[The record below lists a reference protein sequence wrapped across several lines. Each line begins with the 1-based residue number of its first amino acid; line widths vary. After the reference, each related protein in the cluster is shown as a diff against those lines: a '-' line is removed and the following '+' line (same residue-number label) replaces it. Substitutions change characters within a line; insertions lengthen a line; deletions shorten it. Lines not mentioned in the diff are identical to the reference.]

1 MSTIRRRRLSTISSE
16 KNMKDSGL
24 QPQEKAVD
32 IEIQEV
38 EKPEPMHNPNQ
49 YRRRESSYTDMLDDP
64 LRYQELIKKC
74 LGQGE
79 EDDFFQSPSQQK
91 EHKGSMPKRNRT
103 SSFIMNKDISRTP
116 LEEIEE
122 EKKDPVKNEVIKP
135 KEVDFIKSQF
145 QQFTLAD
152 SSPVPHNVLSDGL

>member
-1 MSTIRRRRLSTISSE
+1 
-16 KNMKDSGL
+16 MKDLGL

-38 EKPEPMHNPNQ
+38 EKPEPMNNPNQ

-79 EDDFFQSPSQQK
+79 EDDFFQSPSQQR
-91 EHKGSMPKRNRT
+91 EHKGSIPKRNRT
-103 SSFIMNKDISRTP
+103 SSFIMNKDINRTP

-135 KEVDFIKSQF
+135 REVDFIKSQF

-152 SSPVPHNVLSDGL
+152 PGQASQNVLSDGL